1 MPCRE
6 SSSWAD
12 SAAPCEDATV
22 SDWGHGAEPT
32 EGEAAR
38 VIRII
43 VVDDHVEYRTG
54 MRLLVGFRPDIDVV
68 GEAGDGAEALGLTL
82 ATRPDVV
89 LLDLRMPGMGGI
101 EACKAIRE
109 AAPQTKVLILT
120 SSDDEADLFEAVRSG
135 ANGYI
140 LKGAPGDEVAAG
152 IRAVHNGHSLISPS
166 MAAKLLAEFAAL
178 SRPAGPPPAPEPDF
192 PKLTG
197 RELAVLK
204 LVARGLGNRD
214 IAKEL
219 FISENTVKN
228 HVRNILEKLQMHSR
242 MEATMYA
249 IRQNIITPHD

>member
-1 MPCRE
+1 M
-6 SSSWAD
+6 
-12 SAAPCEDATV
+12 PCEDANV
-22 SDWGHGAEPT
+22 SDSWGHGADSVG
-32 EGEAAR
+32 GEVAPA
-38 VIRII
+38 IRII

-54 MRLLVGFRPDIDVV
+54 LRLLVGFRADIDVV
-68 GEAGDGAEALGLTL
+68 GEAGEGAEALGLTL

-101 EACKAIRE
+101 EACKAIR
-109 AAPQTKVLILT
+109 AAVPETKILILT
-120 SSDDEADLFEAVRSG
+120 SSDDEGDLFEAVRSG

-178 SRPAGPPPAPEPDF
+178 SRPADPPPTPEPDF